1 MTVGHYIDGQWICA
15 GESVTTTSPSDGETV
30 TEYHRSDS
38 EMLSLATSSARK
50 CFESNAWRSRSRLR
64 AQFLLELADQILAV
78 KEELSVKIA
87 LESGKVITQVRHEV
101 QAAINECVYYAGLAR
116 ATFGRTA
123 EFDEGQQSLFTRE
136 PIGVAAI
143 IVPWNA
149 PATLLIRSL
158 APAVAAGCTSVIK
171 PAHESAGTHGI
182 LMSCIANCPSL
193 VPGAINSINDGGV
206 SISKELVTDPEV
218 DVISYTGSSQTGK
231 LIMEASSSSLKRLSL
246 ELGGKSPAVIFPSAD
261 IENAVSEIVRGSM
274 AHSGQ
279 MCTAIGRVIVH
290 SSSYN
295 QVRDTLAKRLKV
307 LTVGHALDES
317 ANLGPLINE
326 AAADRYIS
334 YVDAAGRDG
343 SVLVG
348 GEKLSGGNYGT
359 GCYVS
364 PTLAEL
370 GDLNHPL
377 IQNELFSPFIVLERF
392 DDPEEAISRANAT
405 RYGLSASVY
414 TDTHRIAQLAARKI
428 KAGTIWINCHNRLM
442 VEAETGGYRDSGMGR
457 LHGVEGLSP
466 FLETKH
472 IYSEYKQ
479 W

>member
-1 MTVGHYIDGQWICA
+1 MSVGHYIDGQWILS
-15 GESVTTTSPSDGETV
+15 GEKVITTSPSDGETV
-30 TEYHRSDS
+30 SEYHQSDS
-38 EMLSLATSSARK
+38 KILRLATSSARR
-50 CFESNAWRSRSRLR
+50 CFESNSWRSRSRLR
-64 AQFLLELADQILAV
+64 AQFLLELADQISAV

-149 PATLLIRSL
+149 PATLLVRSL

-182 LMSCIANCPSL
+182 LMACIAKCPSL

-206 SISKELVTDPEV
+206 AVSKELVTDSEI
-218 DVISYTGSSQTGK
+218 DVITYTGSSHTGK
-231 LIMEASSSSLKRLSL
+231 LIMEASSLSLKRLSL
-246 ELGGKSPAVIFPSAD
+246 ELGGKSPAVIFPDAD
-261 IENAVSEIVRGSM
+261 IENAVNEIIRGSM

-290 SSSYN
+290 SSSYD
-295 QVRDTLAKRLKV
+295 QVRDKLAKRLKA

-317 ANLGPLINE
+317 SNLGPLINE

-334 YVDAAGRDG
+334 YVDAARCDG
-343 SVLVG
+343 SVVVE
-348 GEKLSGGNYGT
+348 GEKLSGVAYST
-359 GCYVS
+359 GYYVS
-364 PTLAEL
+364 PTLAEMD
-370 GDLNHPL
+370 DLSHPL
-377 IQNELFSPFIVLERF
+377 IQNELFSPFIVLEGF
-392 DDPEEAISRANAT
+392 DDHEEAIARANAT

-414 TDTHRIAQLAARKI
+414 TDTYRVAQLAARKI
-428 KAGTIWINCHNRLM
+428 KAGTVWINCHNRLM
-442 VEAETGGYRDSGMGR
+442 VEAETGGYRDSGLGR
-457 LHGVEGLSP
+457 LHGVEGLGP

-472 IYSEYKQ
+472 IYSESKQ

>member
-1 MTVGHYIDGQWICA
+1 MSLGHYIDGQWIFS
-15 GESVTTTSPSDGETV
+15 GELVRTTSPSDGETV
-30 TEYHRSDS
+30 AEYHRSDS
-38 EMLSLATSSARK
+38 EILSLGITSARK
-50 CFESNAWRSRSRLR
+50 CFESSAWRSRSRVR
-64 AQFLLELADQILAV
+64 AQLLLELADQISAV
-78 KEELSVKIA
+78 KEELAVKIA

-101 QAAINECVYYAGLAR
+101 RAAINECVYYAGLAR

-123 EFDEGQQSLFTRE
+123 EFEEGQQSLFTRE

-171 PAHESAGTHGI
+171 PAHETAGTHGM
-182 LMSCIANCPSL
+182 LMECVARCPSL
-193 VPGAINSINDGGV
+193 VPGAINSVNDGGV
-206 SISKELVTDPEV
+206 AISKELVTDSEI

-246 ELGGKSPAVIFPSAD
+246 ELGGKSPAIIFSDAD
-261 IENAVSEIVRGSM
+261 IENAVNEIIRGSM

-279 MCTAIGRVIVH
+279 MCTAVGRVIVH
-290 SSSYN
+290 SSSYD
-295 QVRDTLAKRLKV
+295 QVRDSLTRELEALA
-307 LTVGHALDES
+307 VGHALDES
-317 ANLGPLINE
+317 SNLGPLINE
-326 AAADRYIS
+326 AAADRYIG
-334 YVDAAGRDG
+334 YVDLADRDG
-343 SVLVG
+343 TVLVK
-348 GEKLSGGNYGT
+348 GEKLTGEAYTT

-364 PTLAEL
+364 PTLAEME
-370 GDLNHPL
+370 DLSHPL

-392 DDPEEAISRANAT
+392 DEPEEAIARANAT

-414 TDTHRIAQLAARKI
+414 ADSHRIAQLAARRI
-428 KAGTIWINCHNRLM
+428 KAGTVWINCHNRLM
-442 VEAETGGYRDSGMGR
+442 VEAETGGYRDSGLGR
-457 LHGVEGLSP
+457 LHGVEGLGP

-472 IYSEYKQ
+472 IYTEHKQ

>member
-1 MTVGHYIDGQWICA
+1 MSVGHYIDGQWILS
-15 GESVTTTSPSDGETV
+15 GEKVITTSPSDGETV
-30 TEYHRSDS
+30 SEYHQSDS
-38 EMLSLATSSARK
+38 KILRLATSSARR
-50 CFESNAWRSRSRLR
+50 CFESDAWRSRSRLR
-64 AQFLLELADQILAV
+64 AQFLLELADQISAV
-78 KEELSVKIA
+78 KEKLSVKIA

-123 EFDEGQQSLFTRE
+123 EFDEGHQSLFTRE

-149 PATLLIRSL
+149 PATLLVRSL

-182 LMSCIANCPSL
+182 LMACIAKCPSL

-206 SISKELVTDPEV
+206 AVSKELVTDSEI
-218 DVISYTGSSQTGK
+218 DVITYTGSSHTGK
-231 LIMEASSSSLKRLSL
+231 LIMEASSLSLKRLSL
-246 ELGGKSPAVIFPSAD
+246 ELGGKSPAVIFPDAD
-261 IENAVSEIVRGSM
+261 IENAVNEIIRGSM

-290 SSSYN
+290 SSSYD
-295 QVRDTLAKRLKV
+295 QVRDKLAKRLKA
-307 LTVGHALDES
+307 LTIGHALDES
-317 ANLGPLINE
+317 SNLGPLINE

-334 YVDAAGRDG
+334 YVDAARCDG
-343 SVLVG
+343 SVVVE
-348 GEKLSGGNYGT
+348 GEKLSGGAYST
-359 GCYVS
+359 DCYVS
-364 PTLAEL
+364 PTLAEMD
-370 GDLNHPL
+370 DLSHPL
-377 IQNELFSPFIVLERF
+377 IQNELFSPFIVLEGF
-392 DDPEEAISRANAT
+392 DDHEEAIARANAT

-414 TDTHRIAQLAARKI
+414 TDTYRVAQLAARKI
-428 KAGTIWINCHNRLM
+428 KAGTVWINCHNRLM
-442 VEAETGGYRDSGMGR
+442 VEAETGGYRDSGLGR
-457 LHGVEGLSP
+457 LHGVEGLGP

-472 IYSEYKQ
+472 IYSESKQ

>member
-1 MTVGHYIDGQWICA
+1 MSVGHYIDGQWILS
-15 GESVTTTSPSDGETV
+15 GEKVITTSPSDGETV
-30 TEYHRSDS
+30 SEYHQSDS
-38 EMLSLATSSARK
+38 KILRLATSSARR
-50 CFESNAWRSRSRLR
+50 CFESNSWRSRSRLR
-64 AQFLLELADQILAV
+64 AQFLLELADQISAV

-149 PATLLIRSL
+149 PATLLVRSL

-182 LMSCIANCPSL
+182 LMACIAKCPSL

-206 SISKELVTDPEV
+206 AVSKELVTDSEI
-218 DVISYTGSSQTGK
+218 DVITYTGSSHTGK
-231 LIMEASSSSLKRLSL
+231 LIMEASSLSLKRLSL
-246 ELGGKSPAVIFPSAD
+246 ELGGKSPAVIFPDAD
-261 IENAVSEIVRGSM
+261 IENAVNEIIRGSM

-290 SSSYN
+290 SSSYD
-295 QVRDTLAKRLKV
+295 QVRDKLAKRLKA

-317 ANLGPLINE
+317 SNLGPLINE

-334 YVDAAGRDG
+334 YVDAARCDG
-343 SVLVG
+343 SVVVE
-348 GEKLSGGNYGT
+348 GEKLSGGAYST
-359 GCYVS
+359 DCYVS
-364 PTLAEL
+364 PTLAEMD
-370 GDLNHPL
+370 DLSHPL
-377 IQNELFSPFIVLERF
+377 IQNELFSPFIVLEGF
-392 DDPEEAISRANAT
+392 DDHEEAIARANAT

-414 TDTHRIAQLAARKI
+414 TDTYRVAQLAARKI
-428 KAGTIWINCHNRLM
+428 KAGTVWINCHNRLM
-442 VEAETGGYRDSGMGR
+442 VEAETGGYRDSGLGR
-457 LHGVEGLSP
+457 LHGVEGLGP

-472 IYSEYKQ
+472 IYSESKQ

>member
-1 MTVGHYIDGQWICA
+1 MSVGHYIDGQWILS
-15 GESVTTTSPSDGETV
+15 GEKVITTSPSDGETV
-30 TEYHRSDS
+30 SEYHQSDS
-38 EMLSLATSSARK
+38 KILRLATSSARR
-50 CFESNAWRSRSRLR
+50 CFESDAWRSRSRLR
-64 AQFLLELADQILAV
+64 AQFLLELADQISAV

-182 LMSCIANCPSL
+182 LMACIAKCPSL

-206 SISKELVTDPEV
+206 AVSKGLVTDPEI
-218 DVISYTGSSQTGK
+218 DVITYTGSSQTGK

-246 ELGGKSPAVIFPSAD
+246 ELGGKSPAVIFPDAD
-261 IENAVSEIVRGSM
+261 IENAVNEIVRGSM

-290 SSSYN
+290 SSSYD
-295 QVRDTLAKRLKV
+295 QVRDKLAKRLKA

-317 ANLGPLINE
+317 SNLGPLINE

-334 YVDAAGRDG
+334 YVDAARCDG
-343 SVLVG
+343 SVVVE
-348 GEKLSGGNYGT
+348 GEKLSGRAYST
-359 GCYVS
+359 DCYVS
-364 PTLAEL
+364 PTLAEMD
-370 GDLNHPL
+370 DLDHPL
-377 IQNELFSPFIVLERF
+377 IQNELFSPFIVLEGF
-392 DDPEEAISRANAT
+392 DDHEEAIARANAT

-414 TDTHRIAQLAARKI
+414 TDTYRVAQLAARKI
-428 KAGTIWINCHNRLM
+428 KAGTVWINCHNRLM
-442 VEAETGGYRDSGMGR
+442 VEAETGGYRDSGLGR
-457 LHGVEGLSP
+457 LHGVEGLGP

-472 IYSEYKQ
+472 IYSESKQ